1 MYCVDV
7 FDLRV
12 RHERGRGV
20 NHSEDDSDLK
30 IFGGTCNGRA
40 KLCNTKREGVMTE
53 RGDWNME
60 QGVGTWKG

>member
-12 RHERGRGV
+12 RKEQGRGV
-20 NHSEDDSDLK
+20 NHSEDSDFK

-40 KLCNTKREGVMTE
+40 KLCNTKREV
-53 RGDWNME
+53 
-60 QGVGTWKG
+60 VPA